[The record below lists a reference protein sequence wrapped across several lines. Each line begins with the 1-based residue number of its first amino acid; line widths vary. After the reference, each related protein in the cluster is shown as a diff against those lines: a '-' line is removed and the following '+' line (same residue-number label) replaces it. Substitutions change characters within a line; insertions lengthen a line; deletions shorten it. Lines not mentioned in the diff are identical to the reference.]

1 MTEEKEVKILT
12 IYLGDTDIYEWT
24 QGVGKSILM
33 PQLLIGCEKMID
45 ENLEDY
51 KCARV
56 EVLLRGNPKAFDF
69 AVDKTH
75 VNETLSKILEW
86 SLEEEEYEMCQRVKD
101 LQEKIQRF

>member
-1 MTEEKEVKILT
+1 MIEEETKILT

-33 PQLLIGCEKMID
+33 PQLLIGCEIMI
-45 ENLEDY
+45 NEDVEEY

-56 EVLLRGNPKAFDF
+56 EVMLRGEPKAFDF
-69 AVDKTH
+69 SVSKSQIKD
-75 VNETLSKILEW
+75 TLDKILEW
-86 SLEEEEYEMCQRVKD
+86 SLNEEEYEMCQRVKE